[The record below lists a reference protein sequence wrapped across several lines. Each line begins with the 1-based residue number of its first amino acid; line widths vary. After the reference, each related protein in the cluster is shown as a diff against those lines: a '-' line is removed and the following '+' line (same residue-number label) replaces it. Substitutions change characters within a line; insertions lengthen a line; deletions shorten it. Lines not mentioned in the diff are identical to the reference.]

1 MKRVWVALAF
11 LLGLG
16 LGLALGFVVSSKL
29 ESNLDRCIRTVTQN
43 TELDVRRATFLC
55 LRRGQKE
62 E

>member
-1 MKRVWVALAF
+1 MKGVWVALAF

-29 ESNLDRCIRTVTQN
+29 ESDLDRCVRTVMQN
-43 TELDVRRATFLC
+43 TEFDARRATLLC

-62 E
+62 G

>member
-43 TELDVRRATFLC
+43 TGLNVRRAMFLC
-55 LRRGQKE
+55 LPRGQKE